1 MSREPEHFKRAS
13 RPVTVAA
20 LQMAC
25 GWDAAANLAKAEQL
39 VREAAARGAQI
50 ILLPELFETPYF
62 CIEQD
67 VRHLNL
73 ARGVAESPAVRHFS
87 AIAQELSVVLPISF
101 FERAG
106 PAFFNSIAILDADG
120 THLGTYRKSHIPNG
134 PGYQEKNYFSPG
146 NTGFKVWPTRFGRI
160 GVGICWDQ
168 WFPETARS
176 MALLGAELLFFPTA
190 IGTEPP
196 PALAVNSRE
205 HWQRTQ
211 QGHAAANLMPLV
223 AANRYGLERS
233 LQDPQGLFI
242 RFYGS
247 SFIAD
252 ATGAKLVEAPGE
264 GDAVLTATFDLEE
277 IAQLRNNWFVFRAR
291 RPGDPRARFAQF
303 LNEAVVL
310 GAPLRIIRNAQQEGR
325 MDRHPDVGRGIQA
338 HRCRAHLGDG
348 HGMPQQS
355 TGGGPSERDHE
366 LGRDETQL
374 LVQPPVAGLD
384 LSGARFDV
392 QTPLAARLEL
402 EVFDRVAEVDRVP
415 LEARV
420 VQRASEYRASGT
432 HERMTLQILRISGR
446 LADEHQRRRCRTLA
460 RNTVRSGFPQCAAPA
475 RIHCRAQFIDRSQ
488 RSARKSLR
496 FFALAPCARL
506 AGALRIL

>member
-1 MSREPEHFKRAS
+1 MSREPEHFKGVP

-20 LQMAC
+20 VQMAC
-25 GWDAAANLAKAEQL
+25 GWDADANLAKAEQL

-73 ARGVAESPAVRHFS
+73 ARSLSENRAVRHFS
-87 AIAQELSVVLPISF
+87 AIARELSVVLPISF

-146 NTGFKVWPTRFGRI
+146 DTGFKVWPTRFGRI

-168 WFPETARS
+168 WFPETARC
-176 MALLGAELLFFPTA
+176 MALLGAELFFFPTA

-211 QGHAAANLMPLV
+211 QGHAAANLTPLV

-233 LQDPQGLFI
+233 LQDPQGLYI

-252 ATGAKLVEAPGE
+252 ATGAKLAEAPEE

-277 IAQLRNNWFVFRAR
+277 IAQLRNNWFVFRDR
-291 RPGDPRARFAQF
+291 RPDLYG
-303 LNEAVVL
+303 VL
-310 GAPLRIIRNAQQEGR
+310 TSL
-325 MDRHPDVGRGIQA
+325 
-338 HRCRAHLGDG
+338 DG
-348 HGMPQQS
+348 S
-355 TGGGPSERDHE
+355 S
-366 LGRDETQL
+366 
-374 LVQPPVAGLD
+374 
-384 LSGARFDV
+384 SG
-392 QTPLAARLEL
+392 
-402 EVFDRVAEVDRVP
+402 
-415 LEARV
+415 
-420 VQRASEYRASGT
+420 
-432 HERMTLQILRISGR
+432 
-446 LADEHQRRRCRTLA
+446 
-460 RNTVRSGFPQCAAPA
+460 
-475 RIHCRAQFIDRSQ
+475 
-488 RSARKSLR
+488 
-496 FFALAPCARL
+496 
-506 AGALRIL
+506 